1 MTRGKLFQ
9 VLGTVGLMGLVTL
22 LMTSGFILIVALFS
36 TGLISLFPAYPQL
49 INSISTSSV
58 LFVVLIII
66 SFTQIL
72 TYEVLLVSYH
82 AEKGDQPIELIA
94 GEKIKKS
101 GKWTLIT
108 LAVIFSIVVSVVYSY
123 DVLDPLPN
131 ETVVV
136 AHRGDTSREIENTL
150 NVLRYASELK
160 PDFVERDVQLSKDN
174 QLVVHHDFTL
184 KRLVNDSRKLNEV
197 DFDEIMA
204 MTIHKGKMSDQIAG
218 FEDYMNLAKELDQ
231 KIMVEL
237 KPDSR
242 KSENF
247 VDDVVAVVERS
258 GMSDHVYYQSLDK
271 NIILELKDKYPDAT
285 AGDIIGFNLG
295 NLEYL
300 NIDFYSLE
308 ASGVNKKLVQTLNFW
323 NKGLFVWTVD
333 DTQSMKNYID
343 L

>member
-1 MTRGKLFQ
+1 MIYVLEDVSFQKACQLSYKMTKGKLFQ

-36 TGLISLFPAYPQL
+36 TGLISLFPAYPKL
-49 INSISTSSV
+49 INSISTFSV

-82 AEKGDQPIELIA
+82 AEKDDQPIELVE

-131 ETVVV
+131 QT
-136 AHRGDTSREIENTL
+136 
-150 NVLRYASELK
+150 
-160 PDFVERDVQLSKDN
+160 
-174 QLVVHHDFTL
+174 
-184 KRLVNDSRKLNEV
+184 
-197 DFDEIMA
+197 
-204 MTIHKGKMSDQIAG
+204 
-218 FEDYMNLAKELDQ
+218 
-231 KIMVEL
+231 
-237 KPDSR
+237 
-242 KSENF
+242 
-247 VDDVVAVVERS
+247 VVAVVERS

-285 AGDIIGFNLG
+285 AGYIIGFNLG
-295 NLEYL
+295 NLENM

-308 ASGVNKKLVQTLNFW
+308 ASAVNKKLVQTLNFW
-323 NKGLFVWTVD
+323 NKGLFVWTVN

-343 L
+343 LRVSGNITDHPASALEIKEEPYPMSLMEQFWAMLP